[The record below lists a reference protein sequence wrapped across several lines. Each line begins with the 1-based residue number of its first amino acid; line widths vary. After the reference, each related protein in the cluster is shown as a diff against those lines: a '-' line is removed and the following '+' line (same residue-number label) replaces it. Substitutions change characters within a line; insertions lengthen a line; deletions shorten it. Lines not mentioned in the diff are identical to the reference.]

1 MDNLLIVAK
10 TTNRLKNWGIQMFS
24 RATKITT
31 LFWIAILGVILTT
44 MYTIVIMIQ
53 GSRTMKMIR
62 YIYNQV
68 KKSNEQENRGE

>member
-1 MDNLLIVAK
+1 MAK
-10 TTNRLKNWGIQMFS
+10 AKFRLKNWGMDMFS

-44 MYTIVIMIQ
+44 IYTIVIMIQ

-62 YIYNQV
+62 YMYNQH
-68 KKSNEQENRGE
+68 KKRGEQENRGE